1 MEKVDSCHD
10 GHELFRNP
18 KQRLGGKRDIAGSKQ
33 SKNEDG
39 MVKVVVIDWKQT
51 RKIWK
56 DWCMLKVGGNIVA
69 NKVAGVVQRID
80 IDEFNIKRR
89 KASGP
94 TRVVLE
100 TLKAAGESY
109 LKPLTAIFNILLEIK
124 LPDEWVFEFQ
134 FLKGTEIPGE

>member
-1 MEKVDSCHD
+1 
-10 GHELFRNP
+10 
-18 KQRLGGKRDIAGSKQ
+18 
-33 SKNEDG
+33 
-39 MVKVVVIDWKQT
+39 
-51 RKIWK
+51 
-56 DWCMLKVGGNIVA
+56 MLKLGGNIVA
-69 NKVAGVVQRID
+69 SKVAGVVQRID
-80 IDEFNIKRR
+80 IDEFNIKRQ

-100 TLKAAGESY
+100 TLKAGGESY